1 MVLAGFP
8 AVASFAAGNGLV
20 QSLTPDAF
28 RGRVFGALEAVYGVA
43 TLLGLALGGLAID
56 RVGVV
61 PVLSVG
67 AMTWIA
73 GRVVALVRLSPTLGA
88 PAAGAQHPANKE
100 GLP

>member
-28 RGRVFGALEAVYGVA
+28 RGRVFGALEAVSGVA

-61 PVLSVG
+61 PVFSVG
-67 AMTWIA
+67 AMMWIA
-73 GRVVALVRLSPTLGA
+73 GGVVALSRLSPTLGA
-88 PAAGAQHPANKE
+88 PSAGAQHPANA
-100 GLP
+100 